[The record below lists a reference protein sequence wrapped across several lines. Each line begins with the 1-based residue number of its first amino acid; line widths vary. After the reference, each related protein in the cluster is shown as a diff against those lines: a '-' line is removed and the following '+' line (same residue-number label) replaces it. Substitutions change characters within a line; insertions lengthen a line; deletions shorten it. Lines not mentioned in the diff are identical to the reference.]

1 MSRSALAC
9 QRRRRVPPEDCDP
22 SADCTGAVLTDW
34 MYSASF
40 DGCTTGKNTL
50 LELHQAVM
58 DMGGTPR
65 YEAHDDFIIYP
76 L

>member
-1 MSRSALAC
+1 
-9 QRRRRVPPEDCDP
+9 
-22 SADCTGAVLTDW
+22 
-34 MYSASF
+34 MYSAPF